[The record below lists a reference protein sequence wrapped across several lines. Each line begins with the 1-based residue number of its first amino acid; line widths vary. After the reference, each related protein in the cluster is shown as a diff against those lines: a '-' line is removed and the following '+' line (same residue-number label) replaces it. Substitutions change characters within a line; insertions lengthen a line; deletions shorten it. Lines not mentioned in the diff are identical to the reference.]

1 MLGMMLLGVDLFV
14 FLQILRT
21 FEGLLADL
29 ANMGLEW
36 RVHCQASQGTSDT
49 DTHK

>member
-1 MLGMMLLGVDLFV
+1 VLGVVFLGVDLFV

-36 RVHCQASQGTSDT
+36 CVNCQASTG
-49 DTHK
+49 